1 MKESKKRN
9 WLWYAKNYNYIILL
23 PDDPIK
29 KIWDL
34 FTTLILL
41 IVFFLTPYRI
51 AFVNDETVYWIV
63 IDSLIDFSFLIDI
76 LVTFFSAFYSSEYIL
91 IDKWSKIC
99 FSYLRGWFLIDVLS
113 IFPFN
118 YLLGSGDYGTLA
130 KLTWFQWLY
139 WFVKIFWLMRLFK
152 GVKNWGNFL
161 SILKR
166 YLNISVAAERL
177 LIFIFIFILLVHN
190 CTCLWVLIGMIEDAP
205 DSWIY

>member
-1 MKESKKRN
+1 M
-9 WLWYAKNYNYIILL
+9 

-41 IVFFLTPYRI
+41 IVFFLTPYWI
-51 AFVNDETVYWIV
+51 AFVNEETVYWIV

-99 FSYLRGWFLIDVLS
+99 LSYLKGWFLIDVVS

-118 YLLGSGDYGTLA
+118 YLLDSGDYGTLA
-130 KLTWFQWLY
+130 KLTRFQRLY
-139 WFVKIFWLMRLFK
+139 RLVKIFWLMRLFK
-152 GVKNWGNFL
+152 GVKNWRNFL
-161 SILKR
+161 SI
-166 YLNISVAAERL
+166 
-177 LIFIFIFILLVHN
+177 F
-190 CTCLWVLIGMIEDAP
+190 
-205 DSWIY
+205 